1 MLIADEAVANHLYR
15 IAQEAVHNAIKHGQ
29 ARNIVIVL
37 RAANDGGVLSISD
50 DGVGIADP
58 AGSPNGMGLR
68 IMRYRVSMIG
78 GALEIA
84 RAPDRGTLVRCVFP
98 AKKME

>member
-1 MLIADEAVANHLYR
+1 VLVADEAVANHLYR
-15 IAQEAVHNAIKHGQ
+15 IAQEAVHNAIKHGR

-37 RAANDGGVLSISD
+37 RTEGDGGVLSVKD
-50 DGVGIADP
+50 DGVGIGDP
-58 AGSPNGMGLR
+58 AGSPNGMGLQ

-84 RAPDRGTLVRCVFP
+84 RCPDRGTLVRCLFP
-98 AKKME
+98 RKKIE